1 MVFGLDSQLY
11 IHLVITVFMY
21 KMLYHLVSNFNF
33 QRILFVVVEE
43 DLDGY
48 FKVLLAFCLVSVDDF
63 IVLCGWLDVHL

>member
-1 MVFGLDSQLY
+1 MIINFM
-11 IHLVITVFMY
+11 LVGNGIVVP
-21 KMLYHLVSNFNF
+21 LYHLVSNFNF